1 MAGGIGSPVSAAVAT
16 QMGKR
21 QAAVSKTQ
29 GKTNDELLYFN
40 GKTAWVRLSSG
51 VNTITPAEQERFRVQ
66 EGRVD
71 INGDNK
77 DAGYNIL
84 QGGVLHPNRGL
95 RQGINTSGYYDES
108 SAYNNRKQGTGI
120 RPMPGITSMTVK
132 SKNTLGT
139 LREAEV
145 KFTCWTLE
153 DFELMEKL
161 YLRPGFTMLLE
172 WGHSMYLDNSGTLIK
187 TIETVPNG
195 FFAKGVSMASIL
207 KSITE
212 IRTKS
217 CYNYEG
223 MIGYCKNFSWN
234 YMPNGGYDCTVSI
247 ISTGEILESLALRF
261 DPQLRIA
268 TSEFEEADSET
279 GKEERKS
286 VLHFFISKMDEV
298 KLVQFTKLS
307 FSEKSPTLG
316 GVLQDFGAYYS
327 PVEIERWFWDK
338 DQPMTWFPLRTLLD
352 VFNTSVSLIDGTKAV
367 GSLDRAYAKF
377 NIDYSKS
384 SAFLSSEE
392 HFSVDPTV
400 CVIPNKD
407 SNGYGV
413 VTVIHDTL
421 RALPDGSTYDDVLN
435 ILVTTAYVKSVLDQA
450 LDADGKLNKSMSD
463 ILETLLE
470 GINSALGGINDLGTM
485 YDEEDNGGTWYI
497 VDRNNTPAD
506 TIAQMPT
513 FTLAGLG
520 SVFTDVSISSK
531 ISNEIGSQI
540 AIAAQGTTQNYSENV
555 ENILKWNSGVIDR
568 LRVTKDTSDKNKDG
582 VQAVEDDRAE
592 REAKWIDTLKTFF
605 EDFNGS
611 GYDEED
617 MKTAKTMHAEWTLEN
632 VVKKHRTQQSKPLPG
647 IVPVELSF
655 KTDGIGGF
663 KIMEAFKIA
672 TGILPSKYQERF
684 CYLITGLEHSI
695 DTNNRWETSVTTQF
709 FPIDT
714 PSAAEVTAA
723 NAKGTKPA
731 GSGGG
736 GTNNKK
742 ETENSGGSGDSSAKT
757 GGKVTGAVRPIS
769 QMKPFTQ
776 QVLKQEKGLVLVREA
791 ATARRTIG
799 SLYYNQKLIAVTV
812 EDAIRAKKIY
822 KQTAIPD
829 TVSLKKVPYNMTLG
843 PTGNKFIQKITVNFG
858 DGKGN
863 VAPRVG
869 TDKSGVNLDG
879 PGNLDFAG
887 IRIHHGS
894 SENSSAGC
902 LIVSSTRNTDGTI
915 KTDAAKAIEVVKIVK
930 NNNLKTIYVVNDF

>member
-16 QMGKR
+16 QMEKR
-21 QAAVSKTQ
+21 QAVVSKTQ
-29 GKTNDELLYFN
+29 GKTNDDLLYLN
-40 GKTAWVRLSSG
+40 GKTAFVRLSSS
-51 VNTITPAEQERFRVQ
+51 VNTITPAEQERFRIQ
-66 EGRVD
+66 EGRLD
-71 INGDNK
+71 IKGDNT
-77 DAGYNIL
+77 DAGYNVL

-95 RQGINTSGYYDES
+95 REGINTSGYYDES
-108 SAYNNRKQGTGI
+108 AAYNNRKEGTGI

-132 SKNTLGT
+132 SKNSLGT

-172 WGHSMYLDNSGTLIK
+172 WGHSMYIDNTGTLIT

-195 FFAKGVSMASIL
+195 FFANGVTMSSIL
-207 KSITE
+207 NSIAD

-223 MIGYCKNFSWN
+223 MIGSCKNFSWT
-234 YMPNGGYDCTVSI
+234 YLPNGGYECSVSI

-261 DPQLRIA
+261 DPQLRLDPA
-268 TSEFEEADSET
+268 EFEEADSET

-298 KLVQFTKLS
+298 KLVQFTNFS
-307 FSEKSPTLG
+307 FTQKSPTLG
-316 GVLQDFGAYYS
+316 ARLQNFGAYYS
-327 PVEIERWFWDK
+327 TVEIERWFWDK

-352 VFNTSVSLIDGTKAV
+352 VFNTSVTLIDGTKAENT
-367 GSLDRAYAKF
+367 SDRAYAKF

-400 CVIPNKD
+400 CVIQNKD

-421 RALPDGSTYDDVLN
+421 HTLPDGSTYDDVLN

-497 VDRNNTPAD
+497 IDRNNTPAEK
-506 TIAQMPT
+506 IAQMPT

-520 SVFTDVSISSK
+520 SVFTDISISSK

-568 LRVTKDTSDKNKDG
+568 VKVTKDTSDKNKDG
-582 VQAVEDDRAE
+582 VQAVEDDRAK
-592 REAKWIDTLKTFF
+592 REEKWIDTLKTFF

-672 TGILPSKYQERF
+672 SGILPSKYQDRF

-695 DTNNRWETSVTTQF
+695 DINNRWETSITTQF

-714 PSAAEVTAA
+714 PSAAEVEAA
-723 NAKGTKPA
+723 GKKGTPP
-731 GSGGG
+731 SGGG
-736 GTNNKK
+736 GGGGGGGNGG
-742 ETENSGGSGDSSAKT
+742 EGGSGGSGAET
-757 GGKVTGAVRPIS
+757 GGVVSGDVRPIS
-769 QMKPFTQ
+769 KMKPFTQ
-776 QVLKQEKGLVLVREA
+776 EVLKQHKGLVLVREA
-791 ATARRTIG
+791 ATVRRTIG

-812 EDAIRAKKIY
+812 EDAIRAKKV
-822 KQTAIPD
+822 KRETAIPD
-829 TVSLKKVPYNMTLG
+829 TLSLKKVPYNMPLG
-843 PTGNKFIQKITVNFG
+843 TTGNKSIQKIAVNFG
-858 DGKGN
+858 DGKGK
-863 VAPRVG
+863 VAPRIG
-869 TDKSGVNLDG
+869 TDKSGVNVDG

-887 IRIHHGS
+887 IRIHAGK
-894 SENSSAGC
+894 SEGWSEGC
-902 LIVSSTRNTDGTI
+902 LIVSSTRNKDGTI
-915 KTDAAKAIEVVKIVK
+915 ALDYAKATEVVKLIK
-930 NNNLKTIYVVNDF
+930 SNNLKTIYVVNDF